1 MPAPAFSAQAV
12 INEEFHL
19 TSLADYEGQWLVLLF
34 YPFDFTFVCP
44 TEVSSSCW
52 GMTHHQPALVACCM
66 RADTNLSLCN
76 MQLVAFSEA
85 SKEFAS
91 VGAKVRGD
99 PSPPYPTRHPS
110 VAHRQQSQAQAGS
123 MPLRTG

>member
-52 GMTHHQPALVACCM
+52 GITHHQPALVACCM
-66 RADTNLSLCN
+66 HAESN
-76 MQLVAFSEA
+76 
-85 SKEFAS
+85 
-91 VGAKVRGD
+91 
-99 PSPPYPTRHPS
+99 PYFLWH
-110 VAHRQQSQAQAGS
+110 AAGGV
-123 MPLRTG
+123 L